1 MSKAWKVKL
10 LLLLQLLLLTQHG
23 VNSASVVSYLP
34 GFEGPLPFH
43 LETGYIGVGEEEK
56 VKLFYYFIKSE
67 KNPEEDPLMIWLTGG
82 PACTALSAL
91 AFEIGPLTFK
101 TEVYNGSLPSLV
113 STSYSWTKVAN
124 IIFLDQP
131 VGTGFSYST
140 DPLTYKPSDTGE
152 AKQTYEFLQKV
163 ATLHQHDNMCF
174 LNINVSQSFQL
185 CLFQWLVEHPEFD
198 SNPLYVG
205 GDSYSGIVVPAI
217 VQQISIGNEH
227 GHKPMNLKGYVLG
240 NPSTDLD
247 QDHNSKIP
255 YAHGMGLISDELYES
270 LKRICEGN
278 YAKVDPTNT
287 QCLNLVDDYNKCVSR
302 IDEGFILIPLCDL
315 ASPNPFSMEINDG
328 RRRSLKRLVHSD
340 LSLPTPDCY
349 MYRYVLA
356 THWANDDEVRKALHV
371 VNGTIGKW
379 VRCDWDMAYEKDIK
393 SSLPYHLNN
402 SMKGLYRSLVYSGDH
417 DMMVPFIGTVAWIRS
432 LNYSII
438 DQWRPWL
445 ANNQVIGYTRTYS
458 NSMTF
463 ATIKAR
469 RRAHCRV

>member
-1 MSKAWKVKL
+1 MSKAWKLRL
-10 LLLLQLLLLTQHG
+10 LLLLQLLLLLTQHG
-23 VNSASVVSYLP
+23 VNPASVISHLP

-56 VKLFYYFIKSE
+56 VQLFYYFIKSE
-67 KNPEEDPLMIWLTGG
+67 NNPEEDPLLIWLTGG

-101 TEVYNGSLPSLV
+101 TEGYNGSLPSLI

-140 DPLTYKPSDTGE
+140 TRLTYKPSDTGE
-152 AKQTYEFLQKV
+152 AKQTYQFLQK
-163 ATLHQHDNMCF
+163 
-174 LNINVSQSFQL
+174 
-185 CLFQWLVEHPEFD
+185 WLVEYPEFV

-205 GDSYSGIVVPAI
+205 GDSYAGIVVPAI
-217 VQQISIGNEH
+217 VQQISKGNEH
-227 GHKPMNLKGYVLG
+227 SYKPMNLKGYILG

-255 YAHGMGLISDELYES
+255 YAHGMGLISDELFEL
-270 LKRICEGN
+270 LKRSCQGN
-278 YAKVDPTNT
+278 YVKVDPTNT
-287 QCLNLVDDYNKCVSR
+287 QCLKLMEDYNKCVSR
-302 IDEGFILIPLCDL
+302 INEGFILIPLCDL
-315 ASPNPFSMEINDG
+315 ASPNPFSMENVG
-328 RRRSLKRLVHSD
+328 RRNLGSLVRSD

-356 THWANDDEVRKALHV
+356 THWANDEDVRKALHV
-371 VNGTIGKW
+371 VKGSIREW

-393 SSLPYHLNN
+393 SSVPYHLNN
-402 SMKGLYRSLVYSGDH
+402 SMKGFYRSLVYSGDH
-417 DMMVPFIGTVAWIRS
+417 DMMVPFLGTQAWIKS

-438 DQWRPWL
+438 DEWRPWFV
-445 ANNQVIGYTRTYS
+445 NNQVIGYTRTYA
-458 NSMTF
+458 NNMTF
-463 ATIKAR
+463 ATIKGGGHTAEYKPEESFMLFR
-469 RRAHCRV
+469 RWIRGQPL